1 MATSG
6 AIEEKRSAL
15 RPYVYVLLG
24 FWTVTV
30 FGLLAW
36 SVLQAREGTVNL
48 ASQRARAHF
57 DRDRAFRVWAA
68 SHGGVYVP
76 IDERTP
82 PSPHLAHIQ
91 DRDIRTPSGRGLT
104 LMNPAYMIRQLQ
116 EEFSELYGAK
126 GRITSLKPLR
136 GKNSPDEWEKK
147 ALESFENG
155 KEEVIELTEVQGEP
169 YLRLMRPFMTEKDCL
184 RCHAHQGYKEG
195 DVRGGIGV
203 SLPLKSFLQ
212 EEHRQIIATVV
223 SHGVIFVIGLVGILS
238 GMRRLERRE
247 DERSAAE
254 EKLANSETF
263 LSNIVESIQDGISVL
278 DSDLTIVRTNPTM
291 EQWYSHAM
299 PLVGKKCFEAYHKAD
314 HPCETC
320 PVAQT
325 LRTGLTTYEVVPR
338 KGERGDIDGWLELYA
353 FPLIAPGS
361 GQVSGV
367 IEYFRD
373 ISDRKRAEEAL
384 RASEERHVAELEQG
398 IKERTSELVVA
409 NEQLI
414 NEINERKQVESELQ
428 RSNEELQQFAYV
440 ASHDLREPLRMI
452 SSYVQLLQRRY
463 RDKIDQDADEFI
475 AFAVDGAK
483 RMQGLIDGLLQYS
496 RVGTHGKPFGRVDC
510 ETVLEKAL
518 TNLQVLIKESGAQV
532 TFDPLPTVSADS
544 TQLVQLFQNL
554 IDNAC
559 KFRDDA
565 TPQIHVSARLESG
578 QWLISV
584 SDNGIGID
592 PEYADRIFIIFQ
604 RLHSREEF
612 SGTGLGLAICK
623 KIVERHG
630 GRIWVEFGNRKG
642 TTFCFT
648 IPGRVA

>member
-1 MATSG
+1 MGTSG
-6 AIEEKRSAL
+6 AIEGKRSSL

-36 SVLQAREGTVNL
+36 GVLQAHDGTLNL
-48 ASQRARAHF
+48 AGERARAHF
-57 DRDRAFRVWAA
+57 DRDRAFRLWGA

-76 IDERTP
+76 IDEQTP
-82 PSPHLAHIQ
+82 PNPHLAHIQ
-91 DRDIRTPSGRGLT
+91 ERDIRTPSGKTLT

-136 GKNSPDEWEKK
+136 EKNSPDEWEKK

-155 KEEVIELTEVQGEP
+155 KQEVVELTEVAGEP
-169 YLRLMRPFMTEKDCL
+169 HLRLMRPFMTEKDCL

-203 SLPLKSFLQ
+203 SLPLNSFLQ
-212 EEHRQIIATVV
+212 EEHRQIIVTAV
-223 SHGVIFVIGLVGILS
+223 SHSVIFVIGFVGILF

-247 DERSAAE
+247 SERSVAE
-254 EKLANSETF
+254 EKLAKSEMF
-263 LSNIVESIQDGISVL
+263 LSNIFESIQDGISVL
-278 DSDLTIVRTNPTM
+278 DSDLKIVRTNPTV
-291 EQWYSHAM
+291 ERWYSYGM

-320 PVAQT
+320 PVVQT
-325 LRTGLTTYEVVPR
+325 LKTGETSYEVVPR
-338 KGERGDIDGWLELYA
+338 KGAKGDIVGWLELYA
-353 FPLIAPGS
+353 FPLSAPGS
-361 GQVSGV
+361 DQVSGV

-373 ISDRKRAEEAL
+373 ISDRKKAEEAL
-384 RASEERHVAELEQG
+384 RASEERHVAELEQR

-414 NEINERKQVESELQ
+414 NEIAEREQVESELQ
-428 RSNEELQQFAYV
+428 RSNAELQQFAYV
-440 ASHDLREPLRMI
+440 ASHDLQEPLRMI

-463 RDKIDQDADEFI
+463 RDRIDEDADEFI
-475 AFAVDGAK
+475 TYAVDGAK
-483 RMQGLIDGLLQYS
+483 RMQGLIQGLLQYS
-496 RVGTHGKPFGRVDC
+496 RVGTHGKPFETIDC
-510 ETVLEKAL
+510 ETILDRAL
-518 TNLQVLIKESGAQV
+518 ANLQILLTESGAQV
-532 TFDPLPTVSADS
+532 TRDPLPTLSGDS

-559 KFRDDA
+559 KFRDNT
-565 TPQIHVSARLESG
+565 TPQIHVSARLETG
-578 QWLISV
+578 QWLFSV

-592 PEYADRIFIIFQ
+592 PEYAERIFIIFQ
-604 RLHSREEF
+604 RLHGREAF
-612 SGTGLGLAICK
+612 PGTGLGLAICK

-630 GRIWVEFGNRKG
+630 GRIWVEFGNPKG

-648 IPGRVA
+648 IPERVA